1 MNKLWRAFLERLW
14 TPVSGTLSL
23 VSKWLTLAAGI
34 VLLVG
39 MVSFRLNSY
48 GPRGESMSTM
58 DTSSYLDSARL
69 PTFSYEF
76 LTSLRSP
83 AYPLL
88 FKILGPLEQ
97 YQVTKISEPFFHSEG
112 SLVKQPGFDRVVNFQ
127 MWVSILCW
135 SFLAGVLFFRLRNG
149 WVRLFGAG
157 AVLLFGFSPQMADW
171 DSLIMTES
179 LTFSLFA
186 LLLGLMIELGFCLTS
201 PAARKAVR
209 TWVLLAAI
217 MVVTLFWIFLRDSSV
232 YIIPVIL
239 VFLLALAGWYWRK
252 WKEILLPAAVF
263 LVLMTGMFTL
273 QQVTFRAS
281 ERWLLPFYNNVSRGI
296 FPYPQRVAFFQ
307 QYGMPV
313 SKELLAIR
321 GSQPLEAPD
330 APAAFVAWARQ
341 NGLTV
346 YTRFIVE
353 HPGSVLLPLW
363 EDMESLW
370 ATNVQPYFYQQ
381 GSERPAW
388 LIPVGNYLNPT
399 VPLPILVDGL
409 LTLLLVGAALQQ
421 RRRVVSTWAWA
432 ALWLYSVSAALLVL
446 GYAGEMRSV
455 LRHVMEG
462 VVPLRLGV
470 WVLLA
475 VTADVMLAPQ
485 EIKKIE

>member
-217 MVVTLFWIFLRDSSV
+217 MV
-232 YIIPVIL
+232 
-239 VFLLALAGWYWRK
+239 G
-252 WKEILLPAAVF
+252 
-263 LVLMTGMFTL
+263 
-273 QQVTFRAS
+273 
-281 ERWLLPFYNNVSRGI
+281 
-296 FPYPQRVAFFQ
+296 
-307 QYGMPV
+307 
-313 SKELLAIR
+313 
-321 GSQPLEAPD
+321 
-330 APAAFVAWARQ
+330 
-341 NGLTV
+341 
-346 YTRFIVE
+346 
-353 HPGSVLLPLW
+353 
-363 EDMESLW
+363 
-370 ATNVQPYFYQQ
+370 
-381 GSERPAW
+381 
-388 LIPVGNYLNPT
+388 
-399 VPLPILVDGL
+399 
-409 LTLLLVGAALQQ
+409 
-421 RRRVVSTWAWA
+421 
-432 ALWLYSVSAALLVL
+432 
-446 GYAGEMRSV
+446 
-455 LRHVMEG
+455 G
-462 VVPLRLGV
+462 V
-470 WVLLA
+470 
-475 VTADVMLAPQ
+475 
-485 EIKKIE
+485 K